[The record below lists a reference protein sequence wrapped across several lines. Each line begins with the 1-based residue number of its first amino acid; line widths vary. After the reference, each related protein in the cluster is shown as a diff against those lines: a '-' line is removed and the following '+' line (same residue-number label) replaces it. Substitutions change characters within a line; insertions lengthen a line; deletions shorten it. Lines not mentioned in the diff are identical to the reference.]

1 LSAERVSK
9 RLHSVRLHQW
19 YASKGY
25 NYEISFDIMIS
36 FTKLTTFQQGV
47 IFDYYR
53 HIGETIVET
62 MLRNEHKRYEGYQQV
77 TQKCKKRKDDKHK
90 QVSTIIAGHSITKG
104 NVLGLV

>member
-1 LSAERVSK
+1 MSAERVSK
-9 RLHSVRLHQW
+9 RLHSVRLHRW

-47 IFDYYR
+47 IFDYYS

-77 TQKCKKRKDDKHK
+77 TRKCKKRKDDKHK